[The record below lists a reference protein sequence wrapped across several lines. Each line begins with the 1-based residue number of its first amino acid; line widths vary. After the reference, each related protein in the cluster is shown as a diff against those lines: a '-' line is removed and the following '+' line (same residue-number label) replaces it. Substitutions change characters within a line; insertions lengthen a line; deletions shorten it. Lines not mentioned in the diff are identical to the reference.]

1 MNKWH
6 LMEQEKTQMILT
18 FSGNVEAVDSGERRT
33 ISGKIAP
40 YGEIGFTS
48 AGKVVFA
55 PNSIS
60 AAEPSKV
67 KLLMSHDNSKPVG
80 RMQSI
85 TSNADGLYASFK
97 VSASSRGSDAI
108 LLAQEQL
115 MDGLSVGVEVTAS
128 KPQKD
133 YLLVTAATLREV
145 SLVESAA
152 FASAAVQK
160 IAAAAGDMPMDPNTS
175 TSTKVTTTNTVINTT
190 TTETETESEAAVTTA
205 PDQNAPEAATA
216 AEETAAP
223 VVEAA
228 RKIIRPSVLDSQTVR
243 SPIINMGSYT
253 EHKIKAALGNDDSKL
268 YVTAADDSF
277 TTNPAFNPTQYLSEF
292 PTNTRFGTPAID
304 ACSRGT
310 LPNSGMT
317 ISVPSLVTSAG
328 GQAGVAPT
336 VTVEAEGGA
345 VDATG
350 MVTEY
355 LTGTVSKYSG
365 MNTISVELLERSD
378 PNFYAELTNQL
389 QNAYLKTLDTTV
401 LAALITAGQQG
412 ATQAAT
418 SAGIIGYAADAAAKV
433 YQATGYFAQNYVA
446 NPSQWQL
453 LMGSVDSTGR
463 PIYSASQPMN
473 AAGLT
478 QPGSIRGNVLGLDL
492 YVDKNFA
499 VTTNIDDSAVIL
511 APEAFT
517 VYQSPQAYMS
527 VNVVSNLQVQVA
539 IYGYMAY
546 IAKMPKGIVRFNLT

>member
-1 MNKWH
+1 MRGA
-6 LMEQEKTQMILT
+6 QQMQPLILT
-18 FSGNVEAVDSGERRT
+18 FSGNIEAVDSGDRRT

-40 YGEIGFTS
+40 YGEVGYTS

-55 PNSIS
+55 EGSIS
-60 AAEPSKV
+60 APEPSRV

-85 TSNADGLYASFK
+85 TSAKDGLYASFK

-160 IAAAAGDMPMDPNTS
+160 ISAQEGDMPLDTAET
-175 TSTKVTTTNTVINTT
+175 TSTKITTTNTVINTT

-205 PDQNAPEAATA
+205 PDQNAPEAVDAT
-216 AEETAAP
+216 EQAAP
-223 VVEAA
+223 TVEAA
-228 RKIIRPSVLDSQTVR
+228 RKIILPSALNSQRVR
-243 SPIINMGSYT
+243 TPIVNMGSYT
-253 EHKIKAALGNDDSKL
+253 EHKIKAALGNEDSKL

-277 TTNPAFNPTQYLSEF
+277 STNPAFNPTQYLSEF
-292 PTNTRFGTPAID
+292 PTNTRFGTPSID
-304 ACSRGT
+304 ACSRGV

-317 ISVPSLVTSAG
+317 INVPSLVTSAG
-328 GQAGVAPT
+328 GQSGVAPV
-336 VTVEAEGGA
+336 VTVEAEAGA
-345 VDATG
+345 VANTG

-355 LTGTVSKYSG
+355 LSGTVNKYSG
-365 MNTISVELLERSD
+365 MNTISIELLERSD
-378 PNFYAELTNQL
+378 PNFYSELTAQL

-401 LAALITAGQQG
+401 NAALITAGTV
-412 ATQAAT
+412 ATTAQAAT
-418 SAGIIGYAADAAAKV
+418 SAGIIGYASEAARLV
-433 YQATGYFAQNYVA
+433 YEATGYYAQNYVA
-446 NPSQWQL
+446 NGAQWQL
-453 LMGSVDSTGR
+453 LMGASDTTGR

-473 AAGLT
+473 AGGLT

-492 YVDKNFA
+492 FVDKNFSA
-499 VTTNIDDSAVIL
+499 TTVVDDSAIIL

-539 IYGYMAY
+539 IYGYMAT
-546 IAKMPKGIVRFNLT
+546 IAKMPKGIIRYNFT